1 MANIATAYVQIVPTT
16 KGISGSITS
25 AMGGEASAAGDSAGS
40 LLGNGLVSKVVGI
53 IAAAK
58 IGETLV
64 STISSAIAAGGE
76 LEQSIGGMQTLFGE
90 ASGTMLQQAKAAYST
105 AGMSA
110 NEYMQTATQFSA
122 SLIKSCGGDTQKA
135 AAYADKAIVQMS
147 DNANKMGTNIEDI
160 QNAYRGFAK
169 ENYTM
174 LDNLSL
180 GYAGT
185 KEGMQAL
192 LKDAEAISGVK
203 YDISSYSDIVDA
215 IGVIQDSFDIT
226 GTTAKEAEGTIEGSL
241 NSMKAAWENVIAGM
255 TGVWEKSGEEWD
267 MAGAV
272 TTLVQTIS
280 TYLFG
285 NLLPAVGSFIMQIP
299 PALATFISAAWQQIG
314 AQIQSATGATDLS
327 SLLSLGVNA
336 ITQFVSGIMQHIPDV
351 IQKGG
356 EILMSLGEGIMQN
369 VPVILDNA
377 ATLFENLVS
386 TIVENMPQILET
398 GKEVLSN
405 LWTGIQENLPTLLQN
420 FGSFVGRIAKA
431 IITNLPQII
440 TTGFHIISTLIQGIL
455 TALPTLIPNMVMGF
469 WNGLQ
474 SAFEG
479 VDWGQLGMDILNALI
494 DGILSLL
501 GALGTSLLSITETI
515 SGWFG
520 DVGTDASTNVST
532 IVNDV
537 VNWFMQLPG
546 NILNAISPAIQNIAS
561 WGANMLSTAVSAASN
576 LLSSVGS
583 TLSAMPGRIWSAIS
597 GAISSVISWG
607 ASLASAGMSAAG
619 RLVSTVI
626 SGVSSLPSQ
635 MMSVGANIVSGI
647 IQGVTNA
654 ASSLFS
660 TLQDLAS
667 SALSAAK
674 KALGIKSP
682 SRVFRDQVGQWIPA
696 GIAAGISG
704 NADIVEDAMKE
715 LESPLSGEL
724 NSAIRVN
731 ANATASGL
739 SSAGKE
745 ALTAKEIYA
754 AIKAGM
760 QDATI
765 VTKLNER
772 EVGRS
777 LKGMGVS
784 FA

>member
-1 MANIATAYVQIVPTT
+1 MALITT
-16 KGISGSITS
+16 DFEIPAEI
-25 AMGGEASAAGDSAGS
+25 SAGIFKKAQT
-40 LLGNGLVSKVVGI
+40 G
-53 IAAAK
+53 
-58 IGETLV
+58 
-64 STISSAIAAGGE
+64 SAIAQLSGATPQKFGKAQAWVLSAAPKAELVGEGVNKNETPAKYEPKVINPFKLQVTMRYSNEVQWADEDTQIGILQDLADNAGIALGRA
-76 LEQSIGGMQTLFGE
+76 LDLVAIHKINPLTGTVSAQVTSGLIDASQSATL
-90 ASGTMLQQAKAAYST
+90 SGTDYET
-105 AGMSA
+105 AV
-110 NEYMQTATQFSA
+110 E
-122 SLIKSCGGDTQKA
+122 A
-135 AAYADKAIVQMS
+135 AAS
-147 DNANKMGTNIEDI
+147 
-160 QNAYRGFAK
+160 
-169 ENYTM
+169 
-174 LDNLSL
+174 
-180 GYAGT
+180 
-185 KEGMQAL
+185 
-192 LKDAEAISGVK
+192 
-203 YDISSYSDIVDA
+203 
-215 IGVIQDSFDIT
+215 
-226 GTTAKEAEGTIEGSL
+226 
-241 NSMKAAWENVIAGM
+241 
-255 TGVWEKSGEEWD
+255 
-267 MAGAV
+267 
-272 TTLVQTIS
+272 LVQTIS

-386 TIVENMPQILET
+386 TIGENMPQILET

-405 LWTGIQENLPTLLQN
+405 LWTGIQENLPTLQQN

-440 TTGFHIISTLIQGIL
+440 TTGFHIISALIQGIL
-455 TALPTLIPNMVMGF
+455 TALPTLIPNMIMGF

-515 SGWFG
+515 SGRFG
-520 DVGTDASTNVST
+520 DVGTDASTNVSM

-546 NILNAISPAIQNIAS
+546 NILNAISPAVQNIAS
-561 WGANMLSTAVSAASN
+561 WGANMLSTAGSAASN
-576 LLSSVGS
+576 LLTSVGS

-607 ASLASAGMSAAG
+607 ASLASAGLSAAS

-635 MMSVGANIVSGI
+635 MMSVGANIVNGI

-682 SRVFRDQVGQWIPA
+682 SRAFRDQVGQWIPA

-739 SSAGKE
+739 SSTSKE

-772 EVGRS
+772 EIGRS

>member
-16 KGISGSITS
+16 KGISGSISS

-58 IGETLV
+58 IGEALV
-64 STISSAIAAGGE
+64 STISSAITAGGE

-185 KEGMQAL
+185 KEGMQSL

-386 TIVENMPQILET
+386 TIGENMPQILET

-440 TTGFHIISTLIQGIL
+440 TTGFHITSSLIQGIL

-469 WNGLQ
+469 WSGLQ

-520 DVGTDASTNVST
+520 EVGTDASTNVST

-561 WGANMLSTAVSAASN
+561 WGANLLSTAVSAALN

-597 GAISSVISWG
+597 GAISGVISWG
-607 ASLASAGMSAAG
+607 ASLASAGMSAAS

-635 MMSVGANIVSGI
+635 MMSVGANIVNGI

-772 EVGRS
+772 EIGRS

>member
-16 KGISGSITS
+16 KGISGSISS

-64 STISSAIAAGGE
+64 STISSAITAGGE

-185 KEGMQAL
+185 KEGMQSL

-356 EILMSLGEGIMQN
+356 EILTSLGEGIMQN

-386 TIVENMPQILET
+386 TIGENMPQILET

-405 LWTGIQENLPTLLQN
+405 LWTGIQENLPTLQQN

-520 DVGTDASTNVST
+520 EVGTDASTNVST

-561 WGANMLSTAVSAASN
+561 WGANLLSTAVSAALN

-597 GAISSVISWG
+597 GAISGVISWG
-607 ASLASAGMSAAG
+607 ASLASAGMSAAS

-635 MMSVGANIVSGI
+635 MMSVGANIVNGI

-745 ALTAKEIYA
+745 TLTAKEIYA

>member
-16 KGISGSITS
+16 KGISGSISS

-58 IGETLV
+58 IGEALV
-64 STISSAIAAGGE
+64 STISSAITAGGE

-185 KEGMQAL
+185 KEGMQSL

-356 EILMSLGEGIMQN
+356 EILTSLGEGIMQN

-386 TIVENMPQILET
+386 TIGENM
-398 GKEVLSN
+398 
-405 LWTGIQENLPTLLQN
+405 
-420 FGSFVGRIAKA
+420 
-431 IITNLPQII
+431 PQII

-520 DVGTDASTNVST
+520 DIGTDASTNVST

-537 VNWFMQLPG
+537 ANWFMQLPG
-546 NILNAISPAIQNIAS
+546 NILSAISPAIQNIAS
-561 WGANMLSTAVSAASN
+561 WGANLLSAAISAASN

-597 GAISSVISWG
+597 GAISRVISWG
-607 ASLASAGMSAAG
+607 ASLASAGMSAAS

-667 SALSAAK
+667 SALSTAK

-724 NSAIRVN
+724 SSAIRVN